1 MAPPTEAAE
10 AAKERRGEAEAP
22 QLQTSATTGCLA
34 RLRRAWSANFVARIA
49 ATCGLKF
56 MLVTLIVYGVDQGAK
71 RALLDLT
78 RVYFYKDRG
87 LTPGARA
94 VRPIRACT
102 AAARSSSA
110 DSGRS
115 LTDSLG
121 HSLALSFSL
130 RRDAAVDRVGRLRV
144 EHQVRIRDRDG
155 HHPGTSPLV

>member
-94 VRPIRACT
+94 CVRSARARRRPGAHQLT
-102 AAARSSSA
+102 RDAH
-110 DSGRS
+110 S
-115 LTDSLG
+115 LT
-121 HSLALSFSL
+121 HSVTHPLARSL